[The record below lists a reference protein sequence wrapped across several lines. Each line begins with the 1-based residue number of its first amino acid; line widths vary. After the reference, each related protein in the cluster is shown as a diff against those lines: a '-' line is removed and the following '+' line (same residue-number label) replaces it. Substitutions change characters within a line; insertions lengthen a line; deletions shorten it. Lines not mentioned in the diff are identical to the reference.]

1 MGNYVDVWK
10 NSFNYSSRARR
21 KEYWMFSLINFLIY
35 VVLMVVAGVISS
47 PDSMLGAG
55 LIAIYG
61 LAVIFP
67 SIAVGVRRLHD
78 TSRSGWWMLIT
89 FVPFIGGIW
98 FLVLMVL
105 DSKPETNQWGPSPKY
120 AGSTAV

>member
-10 NSFNYSSRARR
+10 NSFNYSGRARR
-21 KEYWMFSLINFLIY
+21 KEYWMFSLINFLVY

>member
-1 MGNYVDVWK
+1 MGNFVDVWK
-10 NSFNYSSRARR
+10 NSFNYSGRARR

-35 VVLMVVAGVISS
+35 IVLSVIGGMISS
-47 PDSMLGAG
+47 PDSPLGMG
-55 LIAIYG
+55 LILVYG
-61 LAVIFP
+61 LAAIFP
-67 SIAVGVRRLHD
+67 SIAVAVRRLHD
-78 TSRSGWWMLIT
+78 TSRSGWWVLIT
-89 FVPFIGGIW
+89 FVPIIGSIW

>member
-10 NSFNYSSRARR
+10 NSFNYSGRARR

>member
-10 NSFNYSSRARR
+10 NSFNYSGRARR
-21 KEYWMFSLINFLIY
+21 KEYWMFTLINMLIY
-35 VVLMVVAGVISS
+35 IALSVVLGMISS

-55 LIAIYG
+55 VVLIFA
-61 LAVIFP
+61 LAAIFP
-67 SIAVGVRRLHD
+67 AIAVGVRRLHD
-78 TSRSGWWMLIT
+78 TSRSGWWMLISL
-89 FVPFIGGIW
+89 VPLIGGIW

>member
-10 NSFNYSSRARR
+10 NSFNYSGRARR
-21 KEYWMFSLINFLIY
+21 KEYWMFSLINFLVY

-47 PDSMLGAG
+47 PDSMLGTG
-55 LIAIYG
+55 LIGIYG
-61 LAVIFP
+61 LAAIFP

-78 TSRSGWWMLIT
+78 TSRSGWWTLIA
-89 FVPFIGGIW
+89 FVPFIGIW